1 MEGPSA
7 GCAIPVPMPGRPCP
21 PHFPSPRGL
30 FCHKT
35 PPSRG
40 WKDPVHPATPSAE
53 PHPTPVAQRGI
64 DPAAGASV
72 PQAGPGDPSV
82 DLLPTQRKALAVPV
96 VLGGPGQG
104 HGFREVFW
112 NAAQESEGPFWG
124 AYEVP
129 CPEFKNLWGTL
140 RFPLPHLA
148 GLGPPTNPR
157 AGWGCSDPAEP
168 PQARKRVGPPDITSS
183 SAHCAASPLGKK
195 GGSRPTLGLAAGL
208 CLPTKASRPHP
219 PNASSS
225 GKGRGRAFLEP
236 N

>member
-1 MEGPSA
+1 
-7 GCAIPVPMPGRPCP
+7 MPGSPCP

-40 WKDPVHPATPSAE
+40 WKDPVHPGTPSAE

-104 HGFREVFW
+104 YGFREVFW

-168 PQARKRVGPPDITSS
+168 HRPGSGWGLLTSHPPAPTAQPLLSGRKE
-183 SAHCAASPLGKK
+183 
-195 GGSRPTLGLAAGL
+195 AAGQL
-208 CLPTKASRPHP
+208 WAWQPGSVCPQRPPGPTPQMPAPPGKAGDERSWSLINKKKQR
-219 PNASSS
+219 
-225 GKGRGRAFLEP
+225 
-236 N
+236 